1 MNTRIATLTAS
12 LLLSLGSTALLA
24 KGALAAHAPDVTTSS
39 IAADAVGS
47 WLNDEH
53 GNKIGSVRSVSDD
66 GRTAVIMVGSYFE
79 PGSHEARVPVSDL
92 SIVNDKVTL
101 RTETVEALNADS
113 PN

>member
-24 KGALAAHAPDVTTSS
+24 QGALAAPAPDLSTST

-53 GNKIGSVRSVSDD
+53 GNKIGSVRSVTDD
-66 GRTAVIMVGSYFE
+66 GRTAVIMVGSYYE
-79 PGSHEARVPVSDL
+79 PGSHEARVPVGDL

-101 RTETVEALNADS
+101 RTDVVEALNADGS
-113 PN
+113 N